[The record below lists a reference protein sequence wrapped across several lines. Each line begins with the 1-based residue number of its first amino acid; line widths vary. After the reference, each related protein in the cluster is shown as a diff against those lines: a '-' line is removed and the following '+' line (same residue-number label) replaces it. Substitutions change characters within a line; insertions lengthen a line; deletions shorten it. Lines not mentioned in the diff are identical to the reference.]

1 MVVLENAMK
10 IGQPSDLPIVSTPP
24 AASGTSAASAKAASQ
39 GAAATA
45 SRNASSAGVSV
56 TVSAQVRTLAQ
67 ADRSESAD
75 VDMDK
80 VNAVR
85 SEIEQGTYV
94 VNPEVIADK
103 LLSNAKEMLDRTRS

>member
-1 MVVLENAMK
+1 MK
-10 IGQPSDLPIVSTPP
+10 IGQPSDLPIASTPP
-24 AASGTSAASAKAASQ
+24 AASGASSASAKAAQ

-67 ADRSESAD
+67 ADRTESAD

-85 SEIEQGTYV
+85 SEIEQGTYT
-94 VNPEVIADK
+94 VNPEAIADK
-103 LLSNAKEMLDRTRS
+103 LLANAKEMLDRTRS

>member
-10 IGQPSDLPIVSTPP
+10 IGQPSDLPIAPTSP
-24 AASGTSAASAKAASQ
+24 ATSGASSAPAKAASQ

-45 SRNASSAGVSV
+45 THNASSAGVSV

-67 ADRSESAD
+67 AGPSESAE

-94 VNPEVIADK
+94 VNPEAIADK
-103 LLSNAKEMLDRTRS
+103 LLANAKEMLDRARS

>member
-1 MVVLENAMK
+1 MK
-10 IGQPSDLPIVSTPP
+10 IGQPSDLPVVSTP
-24 AASGTSAASAKAASQ
+24 AVASESSAASAKAASQ

-45 SRNASSAGVSV
+45 THNASSASVSV

-67 ADRSESAD
+67 TDPSESAD

-103 LLSNAKEMLDRTRS
+103 LLANAKEMLDRTRS

>member
-1 MVVLENAMK
+1 MK
-10 IGQPSDLPIVSTPP
+10 IGQPSDLPIASTPS
-24 AASGTSAASAKAASQ
+24 AASGAASASAKAAQ

-45 SRNASSAGVSV
+45 SHNASSASVSV

-103 LLSNAKEMLDRTRS
+103 LLANAKEMLDRTRN